1 MELCSMFILLAAG
14 SLFFLIIAC
23 ILNSDADL
31 TLMYADKYGRKLGDD
46 V

>member
-14 SLFFLIIAC
+14 SLLLLIAC

-31 TLMYADKYGRKLGDD
+31 TLMYADKYGRKLGDG

>member
-14 SLFFLIIAC
+14 SLLLLIAC

-31 TLMYADKYGRKLGDD
+31 TLMYADKYGRKLGEC